1 MDSYTRHTLLI
12 YSIESAQ
19 WTTQDSIFLFS
30 TVICCLLSQE
40 LTPCLTDMVQACEK
54 KTFFLE
60 ENILLFLTWGL

>member
-12 YSIESAQ
+12 CSIELAE
-19 WTTQDSIFLFS
+19 WTTQDSVFLLS
-30 TVICCLLSQE
+30 PVICGLLSQE
-40 LTPCLTDMVQACEK
+40 LPPRLTDRVQAGEK